1 MQALQIWISGANK
14 GLSGLIKK
22 PKIWLLTGI
31 YLLRNATFTGEKKR
45 TAGIQAGVNST
56 VLSAIG
62 APPIGP
68 SLDFERS
75 SHSSSRTPT
84 QGWLVWA
91 AQYLALD
98 YRVCSREFRSAEI
111 TLLDNV
117 VSDGRCYLSGPDW
130 QNGLTVEVA
139 ERSNSLDESA
149 QSVCNDEDYQK
160 ITENIWT
167 CETSPWLTR
176 EEPFYVLNELTP
188 EQQAKHMRWQQA
200 EGEIRSAALMVS
212 KLHSQTDYLVA
223 TQDNFEEQK
232 QLAHNILL
240 VSEKDYEQAFTDF
253 KSSLSETQ
261 ALKE

>member
-1 MQALQIWISGANK
+1 M
-14 GLSGLIKK
+14 IKK

-31 YLLRNATFTGEKKR
+31 YLLKDATFTVDRKQ
-45 TAGIQAGVNST
+45 TAGFQAGVDST
-56 VLSAIG
+56 LLSAIG

-68 SLDFERS
+68 SIDLERS
-75 SHSSSRTPT
+75 NDSSSQTPT

-91 AQYLALD
+91 AQYFALD
-98 YRVCSREFRSAEI
+98 YRVCSRAFRSAEI

-117 VSDGRCYLSGPDW
+117 VSDGTCYLSGPDW

-139 ERSNSLDESA
+139 EHLNSLDESA
-149 QSVCNDEDYQK
+149 RSVCSDEDYQK
-160 ITENIWT
+160 ITENLWT

-212 KLHSQTDYLVA
+212 KLHSQTEYLVA

-240 VSEKDYEQAFTDF
+240 VSEKDYEQASTDF
-253 KSSLSETQ
+253 KSSLLET
-261 ALKE
+261 